1 MSETEIEATRRQ
13 MLEDDLSEKIDRVKL
28 DTHLKLI
35 RDSFKY
41 KEVNISNLSNLIL
54 KVVLVVEKFKR
65 LNDLEKKNT
74 IVVVVNML
82 IEDLCPGEDT
92 TLEEVLKLMVPDLV
106 ENMVDYGN
114 IRNIFKCFQCL

>member
-1 MSETEIEATRRQ
+1 
-13 MLEDDLSEKIDRVKL
+13 MLEDDLSEKIDQVKL

-54 KVVLVVEKFKR
+54 KVILVVEKFKR

-74 IVVVVNML
+74 IVVIVNML
-82 IEDLCPGEDT
+82 IEDLCPGKDT

-114 IRNIFKCFQCL
+114 IRNIFKCFQCV

>member
-1 MSETEIEATRRQ
+1 MTETEIEKTKRQ

-74 IVVVVNML
+74 IVVIVNML

-106 ENMVDYGN
+106 ENIVDYGN
-114 IRNIFKCFQCL
+114 FRNIYKCFRCV